1 MCVGH
6 KPHPFGN
13 ERHTIACGLLTIMWF
28 SEIVEGRDRPPESRI
43 PEFDDIGK
51 TVGTMLRCKRLIWNC
66 ANVVIIYRGFCFTKG
81 LVELRKKGV
90 FGAAL
95 IKKCR
100 YWPANI
106 KGDAIDAH
114 FSSKE
119 VGNVDAAKKVVDR
132 VAYCIFCMK
141 EPYCVMKLMSTYGTL
156 DPTDKRTRRKFK
168 RGGIMEKKE
177 FMYTEVVANNFLYRH
192 QVDDN
197 NNRRHSP
204 IYIEKNWATKYW
216 PDSCFA
222 WYLAV
227 SEVNVNYA

>member
-1 MCVGH
+1 
-6 KPHPFGN
+6 
-13 ERHTIACGLLTIMWF
+13 
-28 SEIVEGRDRPPESRI
+28 
-43 PEFDDIGK
+43 
-51 TVGTMLRCKRLIWNC
+51 MLRCKRLIWNC

-168 RGGIMEKKE
+168 RGGIMDINGSIH
-177 FMYTEVVANNFLYRH
+177 TEVVANCFLYRN
-192 QVDDN
+192 QVDYN
-197 NNRRHSP
+197 NNWRHAS
-204 IYIEKNWATKYW
+204 ISIEITGAAKYW
-216 PDSCFA
+216 PGHFFA
-222 WYLAV
+222 WYLAI
-227 SEVNVNYA
+227 S